1 MSTPETESTIIVK
14 RVKNGGGGGHHGGAW
29 KIAYADFVTAMMAF
43 FLLMWLIGSVGKS
56 KLVGV
61 ADYFNTPLSVA
72 MAGGSSSGD
81 RTSVIK
87 GGGTDIT
94 HTEGQ
99 VSHAQTHSH
108 TVIANRDAQQQEL
121 ARLAGLKGNLEK
133 SIAKNNFLSQFKDQ
147 LLIDVTDQGLRLQ
160 IVDKKS
166 RPMYAGGSSELE
178 PYAKELLHRI
188 GNVLDLVPNKI
199 SITGHTDATPYP
211 GNSAGYTNW
220 ELSADRANACR
231 RALVEGGLSP
241 DHILRVVGLGSAVP
255 LDAKDPTD
263 PMNRRI
269 SIVVFNAEAEH
280 KIEKMTGGV
289 LVNEHG
295 AIEQPTANIVQ
306 PPADITQP
314 PSNPPQ

>member
-1 MSTPETESTIIVK
+1 MSVPETESPIIVRK
-14 RVKNGGGGGHHGGAW
+14 IKKGGGGGHHGGAW

-43 FLLMWLIGSVGKS
+43 FLLMWLIVTAGKS
-56 KLVGV
+56 QLAGV
-61 ADYFNTPLSVA
+61 ADYFKTPLVVA
-72 MAGGSSSGD
+72 MEGGSSSGD
-81 RTSVIK
+81 RTSVIQ
-87 GGGTDIT
+87 GGGTDVT

-108 TVIANRDAQQQEL
+108 TVIANRGAQQKEL
-121 ARLAGLKGNLEK
+121 VRLADLKGNLEN

-147 LLIDVTDQGLRLQ
+147 LMIDVTDQGLRLQ
-160 IVDKKS
+160 IVDKKN
-166 RPMYAGGSSELE
+166 RPMFADGSPELE

-211 GNSAGYTNW
+211 DNTTGYSNW

-231 RALVEGGLSP
+231 RALIEGGLGP

-269 SIVVFNAEAEH
+269 SIVVFNTEAEQ
-280 KIEKMTGGV
+280 KIEQMTGGV
-289 LVNEHG
+289 LVNSKG
-295 AIEQPTANIVQ
+295 DIMQPGVSGPQ
-306 PPADITQP
+306 TQ
-314 PSNPPQ
+314 

>member
-1 MSTPETESTIIVK
+1 MSVPESESPIIVK
-14 RVKNGGGGGHHGGAW
+14 RVKKGGGGGHHGGAW

-56 KLVGV
+56 KLAGV

-72 MAGGSSSGD
+72 MSGGASSGD
-81 RTSVIK
+81 RTSVMQ

-108 TVIANRDAQQQEL
+108 TVTSNRSAQQQEL
-121 ARLAGLKGNLEK
+121 ARLADLKGNLEK

-160 IVDKKS
+160 IVDKRG
-166 RPMYAGGSSELE
+166 RPMFAGGSSQLE
-178 PYAKELLHRI
+178 PYAMELLRRI
-188 GNVLDLVPNKI
+188 GNVLNLVPNRM
-199 SITGHTDATPYP
+199 SIAGHTDAAPYP
-211 GNSAGYTNW
+211 GSPTGYSNW

-231 RALVEGGLSP
+231 RALVAGGLSP
-241 DHILRVVGLGSAVP
+241 DHILRVMGLGSAVP
-255 LDAKDPTD
+255 LDAKDPDD

-269 SIVVFNAEAEH
+269 SIVIFNTRAEQKVEH
-280 KIEKMTGGV
+280 MTGGV
-289 LVNEHG
+289 LVNDQG
-295 AIEQPTANIVQ
+295 NIAQPSAH
-306 PPADITQP
+306 
-314 PSNPPQ
+314 

>member
-1 MSTPETESTIIVK
+1 MSAPETESSIIVK
-14 RVKNGGGGGHHGGAW
+14 KVKKGGGGGHHGGAW

-43 FLLMWLIGSVGKS
+43 FLLMWLVISAGKS
-56 KLVGV
+56 QLAGV
-61 ADYFNTPLSVA
+61 ADYFQTPLVVA
-72 MAGGSSSGD
+72 MQGGSSSGD
-81 RTSVIK
+81 RTSVIH
-87 GGGTDIT
+87 GGGTDVT

-99 VSHAQTHSH
+99 VSHAQTHTH
-108 TVIANRDAQQQEL
+108 TVISNRSARQQEL
-121 ARLAGLKGNLEK
+121 ARLADLKGNLEK
-133 SIAKNNFLSQFKDQ
+133 SIAKNNFLSQFKNQ

-160 IVDKKS
+160 IVDKQD
-166 RPMYAGGSSELE
+166 RPMFAGGSPQLE

-211 GNSAGYTNW
+211 GNPADYSNW

-231 RALVEGGLSP
+231 RALVAGGLGP

-269 SIVVFNAEAEH
+269 SIVVFNAEAEQ
-280 KIEKMTGGV
+280 KIEHMTGGV
-289 LVNEHG
+289 LVNDHG
-295 AIEQPTANIVQ
+295 AIEQPPASLVQ
-306 PPADITQP
+306 PVE
-314 PSNPPQ
+314 NPPQ